1 MVAGWVRAH
10 DASRDGWGRA
20 QGPSGHCA
28 ACKKQFWH
36 NKSYPRFQ
44 LKCEGWKTDQRRT
57 LDDSW
62 VSKDARETAGG
73 RSANSGAA
81 AMGQQFL
88 FPGDRHWLRG
98 TCFCPDLRGSLPLD
112 QSHGWNLA
120 SDQTRHDGGSLRHSL
135 LDPWPLAMAGIRL
148 RSACANSR
156 PASDSSQWRSCRRAV
171 LQRCHEPMGR
181 WASFSAP
188 HAHLQPSDDT
198 SLVAIA
204 TPRADAERPGAYG
217 AGVVVG

>member
-20 QGPSGHCA
+20 QGPSGQCA

-88 FPGDRHWLRG
+88 SPGDRHWLRG

-135 LDPWPLAMAGIRL
+135 LDPWPLANGGDSAALRLCELAARL
-148 RSACANSR
+148 RQLPVAELSPSGSSALSRANGEMGE
-156 PASDSSQWRSCRRAV
+156 
-171 LQRCHEPMGR
+171 LQRSPR
-181 WASFSAP
+181 
-188 HAHLQPSDDT
+188 PSPT
-198 SLVAIA
+198 Q
-204 TPRADAERPGAYG
+204 
-217 AGVVVG
+217 